1 MLIESGALQVGQVE
15 CYRRGRILVLTE
27 EVVAGEVVSG
37 EGDELG
43 RGGSACAGEDLV
55 VDMAGEVLDPYLA
68 EAGFGWN
75 YRA

>member
-1 MLIESGALQVGQVE
+1 M
-15 CYRRGRILVLTE
+15 VLAE
-27 EVVAGEVVSG
+27 EIMAGKVVSG

-43 RGGSACAGEDLV
+43 WGGSACAREDLV

-68 EAGFGWN
+68 EAGFGRN